1 MSAIFKFN
9 NGQSALLCSNCRKII
24 KKAKDYT
31 LEELAASQGQ
41 GNLAAQYCEACSPKH
56 AIYTLTRLGDGM
68 TVKGT
73 EVKFVRWNEDGTFKA
88 FEDNPSVGTSCIIN
102 PQLGRYFT
110 WLTTIITEITEHTDR
125 TLKFKTQNSEYTL
138 QS

>member
-9 NGQSALLCSNCRKII
+9 DGQGALLCSDCRKII
-24 KKAKDYT
+24 KTAQEYT
-31 LEELAASQGQ
+31 LEELAASQGE
-41 GNLAAQYCEACSPKH
+41 GNLPAQYCETCSPEHK
-56 AIYTLTRLGDGM
+56 IYTLTRLGDGK
-68 TVKGT
+68 TAKGSK
-73 EVKFVRWNEDGTFKA
+73 VQFIQWNEDGSFKA

-102 PQLGRYFT
+102 PQLGRHFT
-110 WLTTIITEITEHTDR
+110 WLTTTITEITEQTDR